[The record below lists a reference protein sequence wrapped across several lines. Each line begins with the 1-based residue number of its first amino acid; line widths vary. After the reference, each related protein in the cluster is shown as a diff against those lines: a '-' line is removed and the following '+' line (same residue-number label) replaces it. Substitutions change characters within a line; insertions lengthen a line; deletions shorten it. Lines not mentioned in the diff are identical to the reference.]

1 MSVEMKIMGI
11 DKMITTIHE
20 LSEKQ
25 KRRMKLALDSVLIEI
40 VNWIKDN
47 HQTLGGW
54 KDQTGALNNSI
65 SYSESSWNGDM
76 LMGIISAGPE
86 YAIYVEF
93 KEGHWVLSGGFHEF
107 RGKIMN
113 MIAERCK
120 F

>member
-1 MSVEMKIMGI
+1 MSVEMKITGI

-25 KRRMKLALDSVLIEI
+25 KLRMKLALDSVLIEI

-54 KDQTGALNNSI
+54 NDQTGYLNNSI
-65 SYSESSWNGDM
+65 SYTESLWNGDI
-76 LMGIISAGPE
+76 LTGIVFAGAN
-86 YAIYVEF
+86 YAIHVEF
-93 KEGHWVLSGGFHEF
+93 KEGHWVLSGGFHEY
-107 RGKIMN
+107 RGKIMR